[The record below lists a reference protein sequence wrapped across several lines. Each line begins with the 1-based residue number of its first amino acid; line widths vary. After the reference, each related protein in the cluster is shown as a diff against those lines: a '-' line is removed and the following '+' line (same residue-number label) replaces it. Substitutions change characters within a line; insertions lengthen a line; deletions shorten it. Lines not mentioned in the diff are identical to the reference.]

1 MTFLF
6 IALGIIILG
15 IIIFRMG
22 GKELDRRLT
31 AVGGLRKMYAP
42 LIDGILTKP
51 NTVMLKNTPS
61 RIVIVGQQDKLNY
74 MWQISTPDG
83 KKITIRITVKCENQ
97 IVEQKDFDFPISLQ
111 WQSDEILDVLK
122 QRIVHTCILQQSH

>member
-22 GKELDRRLT
+22 GKELDRQLT

-42 LIDGILTKP
+42 LVDALLSKP
-51 NTVMLKNTPS
+51 KTVLLKNTPS
-61 RIVIVGQQDKLNY
+61 RLVIVGEQNKLNY

-83 KKITIRITVKCENQ
+83 KKITIRLTVKCGNQ
-97 IVEQKDFDFPISLQ
+97 IVERKDFDFPISLQ
-111 WQSDEILDVLK
+111 WQSEEILATLK
-122 QRIVHTCILQQSH
+122 QQILNTEIL

>member
-6 IALGIIILG
+6 IAIGIIILG

-83 KKITIRITVKCENQ
+83 KKITIRITIKCGNQ
-97 IVEQKDFDFPISLQ
+97 IMERKDFDFPISMQ
-111 WQSDEILDVLK
+111 WQSEEILNTINKRL
-122 QRIVHTCILQQSH
+122 INIEIL

>member
-6 IALGIIILG
+6 IVLGIIILG
-15 IIIFRMG
+15 IIIFRIG

-42 LIDGILTKP
+42 LIDDILTKP

-61 RIVIVGQQDKLNY
+61 RIVIVGQHDKLNY

-83 KKITIRITVKCENQ
+83 KKITIRITINCGNQ
-97 IVEQKDFDFPISLQ
+97 IMERKDFDFPISMQ
-111 WQSDEILDVLK
+111 WQSEEILNTINKRL
-122 QRIVHTCILQQSH
+122 INTEIL

>member
-6 IALGIIILG
+6 IVLGIIILG

-83 KKITIRITVKCENQ
+83 KKITIRITIKCGNQ
-97 IVEQKDFDFPISLQ
+97 IVERKDFDFPISMQ
-111 WQSDEILDVLK
+111 WQSEEILNTINKRL
-122 QRIVHTCILQQSH
+122 INTEIL

>member
-83 KKITIRITVKCENQ
+83 KKITIRITIKSGNQ
-97 IVEQKDFDFPISLQ
+97 IVERKDFDFPISMQ
-111 WQSDEILDVLK
+111 WQSEEIFNTINKRLINTEIL
-122 QRIVHTCILQQSH
+122 

>member
-1 MTFLF
+1 MTFIF

-61 RIVIVGQQDKLNY
+61 RIVIVGQKDKLNY

-83 KKITIRITVKCENQ
+83 KKITIRITIKCGNQ
-97 IVEQKDFDFPISLQ
+97 IVERKDFDFPISMQ
-111 WQSDEILDVLK
+111 WQSSEIIHILK
-122 QRIVHTCILQQSH
+122 QQIVHTDIL

>member
-31 AVGGLRKMYAP
+31 AVGGLRKMYEP

-83 KKITIRITVKCENQ
+83 KKITIRITIKYGNQ
-97 IVEQKDFDFPISLQ
+97 IMERKDFDFPISTQ
-111 WQSDEILDVLK
+111 WQSEEIIDTIKGRVLNAE
-122 QRIVHTCILQQSH
+122 IFS

>member
-1 MTFLF
+1 MTFKF

-61 RIVIVGQQDKLNY
+61 RIVIVGQKDKLNY

-83 KKITIRITVKCENQ
+83 KKITIRITIKCGNQ
-97 IVEQKDFDFPISLQ
+97 IVERKDFDFPISMQ
-111 WQSDEILDVLK
+111 WQSSEIIHILK
-122 QRIVHTCILQQSH
+122 QQIVHTDIL

>member
-51 NTVMLKNTPS
+51 NTVMLKNTSS

-83 KKITIRITVKCENQ
+83 KKITIRITIKCGNQ
-97 IVEQKDFDFPISLQ
+97 IMERKDFDFPISMQ
-111 WQSDEILDVLK
+111 WQSEEILNTINKRL
-122 QRIVHTCILQQSH
+122 INTEIL

>member
-51 NTVMLKNTPS
+51 NTVMLKNTP
-61 RIVIVGQQDKLNY
+61 
-74 MWQISTPDG
+74 
-83 KKITIRITVKCENQ
+83 
-97 IVEQKDFDFPISLQ
+97 
-111 WQSDEILDVLK
+111 
-122 QRIVHTCILQQSH
+122 